1 MSEQGPRHPP
11 EEPEPRDEPEPPEPA
26 EEPGP
31 SEQPEP
37 PELPEAEPPSHRL
50 DPDLAAATARG
61 VTEEPSTAPA
71 PAAPPAI
78 IDTRRYRWTIGI
90 FGLILVIAFSVYEFN
105 KHGVV
110 SPGVPAGQRLHN
122 FVAPLATIGPD
133 KPANPR
139 PKCDPA
145 HPNPLALNVCGRTPL
160 VLALFATG
168 SGPCKRQVDTLQAV
182 SHEFRG
188 RGIEFAAVAI
198 NASKQQ
204 TAKLVRER
212 HWTIPVGFDSEG
224 SVGALYGVEICP
236 IVEIARPG
244 GVVAQRLIGEHWI
257 DRAALAARV
266 RTLLGG

>member
-1 MSEQGPRHPP
+1 MSEQGPTRPP
-11 EEPEPRDEPEPPEPA
+11 EEPEPREEPERRSA
-26 EEPGP
+26 G
-31 SEQPEP
+31 
-37 PELPEAEPPSHRL
+37 AGAG
-50 DPDLAAATARG
+50 AAGGRATAPPARSGSRRG
-61 VTEEPSTAPA
+61 HRPRRHGGAVQAPA

-182 SHEFRG
+182 SHEFRRSRDRVRRG
-188 RGIEFAAVAI
+188 RDQRLQAADG
-198 NASKQQ
+198 Q
-204 TAKLVRER
+204 
-212 HWTIPVGFDSEG
+212 
-224 SVGALYGVEICP
+224 
-236 IVEIARPG
+236 ARP
-244 GVVAQRLIGEHWI
+244 
-257 DRAALAARV
+257 RAALDDPGRRSTVKGRWGRCTELRSV
-266 RTLLGG
+266 RSSRSRAPAGSWPSG